1 MFEFYRRSF
10 SNFFNRQDAGCLNK
24 YYTVKS
30 DIERQIDT
38 FNKIKGKKVH
48 TEWDRLN
55 ALIINTDKEL
65 KDCYERGYVKVKL
78 NDEEKIKKF
87 KNRCNRDSTCNNRA
101 APVTKPTITKALAQK
116 TCDKGEEC
124 KNETPATV
132 DIKSKSKLPSGAANP
147 QSSER
152 KVSQE
157 QGQNQADVQKS
168 RQESV
173 IPQSLSGSTPS
184 GDSVRTNDKT
194 SQEIVDQHSTTSVV
208 VKTQAL
214 PLNASSPSRISELGS
229 PPSQPYSQCISG
241 ETSDLA
247 CTSTRKHLD
256 INVIQT
262 NQDSGNPLDTS
273 NPEIQDSPGK
283 VDVAQTRGFQ
293 DVSKGRSEGLAPTN
307 RISGSGQHI
316 HEDSL
321 HTTTSGTGIDTVA
334 PGNLNTD
341 SSEVN
346 NAAPRDI
353 PSGHVGTNSMT
364 SVDGP
369 SYNRTSDSEDNRAQS
384 FRSEG
389 NVVEFSKGSS
399 SDSQDAP
406 VIGSRVQVPDHI
418 TSCREGATFAGND
431 NGMSCNAEPVGEL
444 NEVKLDMLGKVINA
458 IQNNPQIIKTS
469 MPIGI
474 VLLLGLLFKYTPLW
488 RVLTKKNRKKGSGI
502 NEELN
507 SVLQEPSIMDDER
520 SIPFSYGA
528 FEYSSFDQNVY

>member
-1 MFEFYRRSF
+1 MAWSFGRPNIYSNVYYKYNSGPCMNDYANIKSDIIQQIAKFEKSTRANFYQRW
-10 SNFFNRQDAGCLNK
+10 AELNK
-24 YYTVKS
+24 YIIQK
-30 DIERQIDT
+30 DNE
-38 FNKIKGKKVH
+38 
-48 TEWDRLN
+48 LN
-55 ALIINTDKEL
+55 
-65 KDCYERGYVKVKL
+65 DCYKNKYVNVKL
-78 NDEEKIKKF
+78 IDVEEIKKF
-87 KNRCNRDSTCNNRA
+87 TKKCNEKGKCNNGTS
-101 APVTKPTITKALAQK
+101 PTKKPKITKAPAK
-116 TCDKGEEC
+116 ITCKKGEEC
-124 KNETPATV
+124 KKETSITNV
-132 DIKSKSKLPSGAANP
+132 VKSQLKLSSGAANP
-147 QSSER
+147 QGSER
-152 KVSQE
+152 KNSHE
-157 QGQNQADVQKS
+157 QGINQADVQKS

-247 CTSTRKHLD
+247 CTSTRKNLD

-369 SYNRTSDSEDNRAQS
+369 SYNRTSDSEDNSAQS

-474 VLLLGLLFKYTPLW
+474 VLLLGLLFKVNYNL
-488 RVLTKKNRKKGSGI
+488 LH
-502 NEELN
+502 
-507 SVLQEPSIMDDER
+507 
-520 SIPFSYGA
+520 
-528 FEYSSFDQNVY
+528 